1 MDVYEGIVQGL
12 KESLAYERGEIE
24 LLHRTI
30 GHCPWCGH
38 HINFNEEGVS
48 YCPLCDKEIRIE
60 VKTDGMEC
68 VLPQLEQPED

>member
-1 MDVYEGIVQGL
+1 MNENVKQGRN
-12 KESLAYERGEIE
+12 SPSYSS
-24 LLHRTI
+24 I
-30 GHCPWCGH
+30 GHCDCGH